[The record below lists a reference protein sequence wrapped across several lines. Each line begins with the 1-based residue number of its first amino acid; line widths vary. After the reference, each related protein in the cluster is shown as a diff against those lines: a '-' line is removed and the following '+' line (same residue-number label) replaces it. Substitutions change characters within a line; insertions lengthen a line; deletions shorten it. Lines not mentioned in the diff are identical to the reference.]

1 VSENQGFDGGKVKM
15 TGPFTVCKHDDGD
28 GGVRIMV
35 SGEIDHD
42 VSEALSLI
50 LINAAEQTG
59 VRHVVVDLVAVP
71 FLGAAWVRCLLT
83 GRQVALRRG
92 RVFTV
97 ANARG
102 IVRDTLR
109 AAGVAGILALET
121 GAVTA

>member
-1 VSENQGFDGGKVKM
+1 M

-50 LINAAEQTG
+50 LINAAEQNT
-59 VRHVVVDLVAVP
+59 VRHLVVDLATTT
-71 FLGAAWVRCLLT
+71 FMDAAGVRSLLS
-83 GRQVALRRG
+83 GRQVALRHG
-92 RVFTV
+92 RHFTV
-97 ANARG
+97 ANARDNVKA
-102 IVRDTLR
+102 ILL
-109 AAGVAGILALET
+109 AAGVAGMLSLDQ

>member
-1 VSENQGFDGGKVKM
+1 VPENQGFDGGTVKM
-15 TGPFTVCKHDDGD
+15 TGPFTVCKHDGGD

-50 LINAAEQTG
+50 LINAAEQASA
-59 VRHVVVDLVAVP
+59 RHVVVDLATVP
-71 FLGAAWVRCLLT
+71 FLDAAGVRSLLT

-92 RVFTV
+92 RAFSVV
-97 ANARG
+97 NARG
-102 IVRDTLR
+102 AVRATLL
-109 AAGVAGILALET
+109 AAGVAGILSLEQ